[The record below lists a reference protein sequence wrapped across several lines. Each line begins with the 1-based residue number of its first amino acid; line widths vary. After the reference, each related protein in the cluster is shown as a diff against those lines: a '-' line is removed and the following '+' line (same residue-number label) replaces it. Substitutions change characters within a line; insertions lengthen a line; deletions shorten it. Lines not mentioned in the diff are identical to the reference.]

1 MAHSVCIGGQL
12 YLIQLAEELHEK
24 ISSLKIIQLNT
35 DGIMFSV
42 DKSQS
47 DSVREI
53 LKAWQTQTG
62 FRLDDTFIKK
72 VVQRD
77 VNNYVMLTD
86 DDKIKVKG
94 GVVSDFGGGD
104 FKHNSLSIT
113 CDAVVNYLL
122 FDTPIEETI
131 MSCDEPQKF
140 QMIAKAG
147 GSYDRVLHEV
157 DGLLTKVNKVNRLY
171 ATKDERFGMVYKMK
185 GESKNKIP
193 NCPEHTIVDNSGK
206 IGIDKLDKEWY
217 IKLTQ
222 ERVDK
227 FLGRRKKKMATKK
240 AAKNDEATEK
250 VEVKEEISKVESKE
264 VKEVKKEEKTPTF
277 PEKMFSLGLD
287 ITELAGNFIQDGY
300 NDNQSYEY
308 VKASQYKTI
317 FRQALVK
324 NRLYH
329 KIDDVMCQVNPD
341 SLKSEKMVLTQYH
354 ATLTIKDVDG
364 DGYETFMLWSQGAD
378 NLDKGLSK
386 AKTLMIKDFIKSN
399 FLVSDKEDDP
409 EATVSD
415 SPVKKSKVKFTSPAD
430 VKQAKSDVI
439 STKNLASDKQK
450 ADIKLWIEG
459 IRDKA
464 DDKTYGQK
472 TLDNLETLTASKAE
486 VALVKLEMRGNEYG
500 LEL

>member
-1 MAHSVCIGGQL
+1 MGRSVCVTGQL
-12 YLIQLAEELHEK
+12 LMTQLVVEVMENTKTCKVIQ
-24 ISSLKIIQLNT
+24 INT
-35 DGIMFSV
+35 DAYMIS
-42 DKSQS
+42 
-47 DSVREI
+47 
-53 LKAWQTQTG
+53 
-62 FRLDDTFIKK
+62 LDDSELKKVRNINDKWEKLTGLILEEVCIKK
-72 VVQRD
+72 IVQRD

-86 DDKIKVKG
+86 DGEIITKG
-94 GVVSDFGGGD
+94 GDMSDWKGGT
-104 FKHNSLSIT
+104 FKHNSLAI
-113 CDAVVNYLL
+113 CGEAMVKYFL

-131 MSCDEPQKF
+131 LSCDEPQKF

-171 ATKDERFGMVYKMK
+171 ATKDDRFGMVYKMK

-240 AAKNDEATEK
+240 AAKKDEATEK
-250 VEVKEEISKVESKE
+250 VEVKEEAPKVEAEE
-264 VKEVKKEEKTPTF
+264 VKEVKKDKKTLTF

-329 KIDDVMCQVNPD
+329 KIDDVMCQVNPE

-354 ATLTIKDVDG
+354 ATLTIKDVDS

-415 SPVKKSKVKFTSPAD
+415 SPVKKSKVKFTTPAD

-439 STKNLASDKQK
+439 STKNLASDEQK
-450 ADIKLWIEG
+450 TNIKLWIEG
-459 IRDKA
+459 IREKA